1 MLKIVADQLI
11 QEQDVI
17 IYPGIMADQMVQEH
31 TLYTSYMLQQAV
43 YPDIVTDILI
53 QEQDVAHSD
62 TAYKLIQ
69 ECNMIYIIDHD
80 KRIKTWCQ
88 NKLQDVTHNYKTLY
102 LTKV

>member
-31 TLYTSYMLQQAV
+31 TLYTSYM
-43 YPDIVTDILI
+43 
-53 QEQDVAHSD
+53 QDAAHSD

-69 ECNMIYIIDHD
+69 ECNMLYITDHD

-88 NKLQDVTHNYKTLY
+88 NILQDVTQLQDIIPCKRLKYIK
-102 LTKV
+102 K